1 MKIVK
6 KATSKIRKTYQS
18 ICVSSYCGI
27 QTKADALMQH
37 ENMRSPLSRKL
48 FAASFAFTTLGIA
61 ATRPAYADDGLAGVF
76 STGADQASSIK
87 SSAGTIFM
95 CVGIFFAAF
104 GVKKWFDKGG
114 EHGQSVKAGHI
125 YIPIIAGVGLGAL
138 GYVMKVAGET
148 VGVSDSDY
156 GDLPG

>member
-1 MKIVK
+1 MKIFK
-6 KATSKIRKTYQS
+6 NRITALRS
-18 ICVSSYCGI
+18 GI
-27 QTKADALMQH
+27 QHVCQSGYCRLQAKTDGLLQH
-37 ENMRSPLSRKL
+37 ENMRSPLSRKI
-48 FAASFAFTTLGIA
+48 FAVSFAVTTLGLA
-61 ATRPAYADDGLAGVF
+61 AARPAYADDGIAGVF
-76 STGADQASSIK
+76 STGADQASSVK

-95 CVGIFFAAF
+95 CIGVFFAAV

-138 GYVMKVAGET
+138 GYVMRIAGET

>member
-1 MKIVK
+1 MKLLK
-6 KATSKIRKTYQS
+6 KSTSKIRDGFQHICQS
-18 ICVSSYCGI
+18 GFCKV
-27 QTKADALMQH
+27 QTKTDALMQH

-48 FAASFAFTTLGIA
+48 FAASFTVTTLGFA

-76 STGADQASSIK
+76 SVGADQASSIK
-87 SSAGTIFM
+87 SSVGTIF
-95 CVGIFFAAF
+95 VVIGIFFAGV

-114 EHGQSVKAGHI
+114 EHGQNVKAGHI
-125 YIPIIAGVGLGAL
+125 YIPIIAGVFLGAL
-138 GYVMKVAGET
+138 GYVMRVAGET